1 MSDKEEMEI
10 DEEITPE
17 EEKEEVVEV
26 EEDDDDDDEEE
37 EEDGDD
43 DDDAYEEDK
52 QPPFANDE
60 NEPATPADR
69 TNPSKSNSTEDL
81 LNKGIRTNPV
91 TTIFWKHAWPVL
103 AENGWRKIVRPPSAD
118 RPAGS
123 VLLAPSSDVD
133 IEKGVEGVDYYSRIK
148 DVIDRINE
156 RRNAAESTAA
166 DHYRRAIAKPMHV
179 YSPNFSPSFTR
190 PRRSK
195 KFDKEQMSE
204 NEEIDL
210 SWKQGS
216 KNFPRKISQVGENYQ
231 VPAIP
236 EVGTDDRKSSDL

>member
-1 MSDKEEMEI
+1 MSDDEKMEI
-10 DEEITPE
+10 EDENIPD

-26 EEDDDDDDEEE
+26 EEDDDDDDDE
-37 EEDGDD
+37 
-43 DDDAYEEDK
+43 DAYEEEEQEE
-52 QPPFANDE
+52 QPPVKNGEDE
-60 NEPATPADR
+60 SSTSPHRSKAI
-69 TNPSKSNSTEDL
+69 PSKTNSNEDL

-103 AENGWRKIVRPPSAD
+103 AENGWHKIVRPPSAD
-118 RPAGS
+118 RPTGS

-133 IEKGVEGVDYYSRIK
+133 IEKGVEGVDYYSRVK

-156 RRNAAESTAA
+156 RRNVAESTAA

-195 KFDKEQMSE
+195 NFDKSQTPQD
-204 NEEIDL
+204 EEIDL

-236 EVGTDDRKSSDL
+236 KAGTDDRKSSDV